1 MKSYEEYC
9 KELEQKINSCRNGNT
24 TYTEEDLKQMYENGL
39 VLIKKV
45 LDEPNIEFDSLFIGH
60 NDFQIRFSKDDYL
73 GEDYLDKKNIS
84 NLLKEW
90 QSDKDENDN
99 PKEKIIS
106 RFYSNGYGTAFCIPY
121 N

>member
-1 MKSYEEYC
+1 MKTYQEYC
-9 KELEQKINSCRNGNT
+9 KELELKINSCRNGNT
-24 TYTEEDLKQMYENGL
+24 AYTEEDLKQIHENGL

-60 NDFQIRFSKDDYL
+60 NDFQIRVSK
-73 GEDYLDKKNIS
+73 EDYVGKKNIS

-90 QSDKDENDN
+90 QSDKDENNN